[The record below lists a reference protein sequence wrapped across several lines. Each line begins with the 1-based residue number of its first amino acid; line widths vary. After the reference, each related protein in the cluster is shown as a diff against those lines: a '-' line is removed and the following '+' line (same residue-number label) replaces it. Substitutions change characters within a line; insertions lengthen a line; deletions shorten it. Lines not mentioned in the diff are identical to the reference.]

1 MGLITVPYSVLT
13 DGYTISGDP
22 ENGYKAVVPYVV
34 TWENAFTFV
43 NQLVARTPITNGAFT
58 FYVPYRFPTTSGV
71 NLYALSF
78 EMEPCGATGSPIPN
92 GGLLPGE
99 FFSHAKVSVTF
110 GQMSFFQ
117 GQGSDSEEEG
127 ADEKNQLDPS
137 NPIVCC
143 KQSVKSKSK
152 VVTRKGRGYEF
163 ESDNKEL
170 LGDFGVRIVES
181 ALTLNF
187 PRVPQLPWLLIEP
200 YLGCVNDAA
209 LLGCARGTLLLE
221 DFDTESVSQSDGSS
235 AQSVTLAFKHQSY
248 DWNMQPRPDTGV
260 LDIVKVKGSSDYVY
274 QYENFQEVIDA
285 LKFTV
290 VNEQ

>member
-1 MGLITVPYSVLT
+1 MGQITVPYSVLT

-34 TWENAFTFV
+34 TWANAFTFV
-43 NQLVARTPITNGAFT
+43 NDLVARTPVTNGQFT
-58 FYVPYRFPTTSGV
+58 FYVPYRFPTPSGV

-78 EMEPCGATGSPIPN
+78 NMTPCGVDGTPIPN
-92 GGLLPGE
+92 NGLLPGE
-99 FFSHAKVSVTF
+99 FFSHAKVEVNF

-117 GQGSDSEEEG
+117 GQGSQNEEEA

-137 NPIVCC
+137 NPIACC

-152 VVTRKGRGYEF
+152 VVTRKGGSYEF
-163 ESDNKEL
+163 ESDSKPL
-170 LGDFGVRIVES
+170 LGDFGERMVE
-181 ALTLNF
+181 AGLTLNF
-187 PRVPQLPWLLIEP
+187 PRVPQLPWLTVQP

-209 LLGCARGTLLLE
+209 LFGCAKGTLLLE
-221 DFDTESVSQSDGSS
+221 GFDTEYTNQSDGSS
-235 AQSVTLAFKHQSY
+235 AQSVTLEFRYQAY
-248 DWNMQPRPDTGV
+248 DWNLQPRPDGT
-260 LDIVKVKGSSDYVY
+260 LDYVKKKGSLDYVY